1 MLKRILLAG
10 LAAGLITGGFLFIS
24 ISGAGDDVFE
34 DHSGNA
40 AIYGYASMLLALS
53 LIFVAVK
60 RQRDITQGGVIKFLP
75 AFGMGLAISAVASV
89 VYALG
94 WELTLATTGL
104 DFIGPYT
111 EAAIESARE
120 GGMRGEELA
129 AYIEEQQGF
138 AAMYNNPV
146 YRFPITMLELIP
158 VGVLVSLVSAA
169 LLRNSNFLPHR
180 PTV

>member
-1 MLKRILLAG
+1 MLKRILIAG

-34 DHSGNA
+34 GDHGNA
-40 AIYGYASMLLALS
+40 ALYGYASMLLALS

-60 RQRDITQGGVIKFLP
+60 RQRDIAQGGVIKFLP

-111 EAAIESARE
+111 EAAIQSARE
-120 GGMRGEELA
+120 SGMSGDELA
-129 AYIEEQQGF
+129 AFIEEKQGF
-138 AAMYNNPV
+138 ADMYNNPLF
-146 YRFPITMLELIP
+146 RIPMTMLELIP
-158 VGVLVSLVSAA
+158 VGVLVSLVSAG
-169 LLRNSNFLPHR
+169 LLRNSRFLPHR
-180 PTV
+180 QAA

>member
-24 ISGAGDDVFE
+24 ISGAGDNVFE
-34 DHSGNA
+34 GDHGNA

-60 RQRDITQGGVIKFLP
+60 RQRDVAQGGVIKFLP
-75 AFGMGLAISAVASV
+75 AFGMGLAISLVASII
-89 VYALG
+89 YALG

-111 EAAIESARE
+111 EAAIQSARE
-120 GGMRGEELA
+120 SGMSGDELA
-129 AYIEEQQGF
+129 AFIENKRGF
-138 AAMYNNPV
+138 ADMYNDPV
-146 YRFPITMLELIP
+146 YRFPITMLELLP

-169 LLRNSNFLPHR
+169 LLRNSNFLAHR
-180 PTV
+180 PTG